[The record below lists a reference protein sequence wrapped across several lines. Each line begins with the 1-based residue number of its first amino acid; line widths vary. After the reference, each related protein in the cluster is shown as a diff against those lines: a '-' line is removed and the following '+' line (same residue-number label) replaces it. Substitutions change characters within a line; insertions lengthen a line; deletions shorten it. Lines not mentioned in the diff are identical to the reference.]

1 MSMKILRKITAKTV
15 APDLLAEFPAYEGP
29 IFSVVGFATGT
40 KEGEST
46 YGTWQGLTG
55 SFRAIHAVSGEHSVS
70 DTLILPEPIS
80 SLLCEQVS
88 SLAQGGV
95 VEIAVEVGIKPNAR
109 EPKTKYEYVT
119 RMLNPP
125 KISDAFLNLLKYV
138 PNAHVDDSHLLGH
151 DGGSEDLEEGEVK
164 HGGKKKK

>member
-40 KEGEST
+40 EQGESS
-46 YGTWQGLTG
+46 YGTWLGLKG

-80 SLLCEQVS
+80 SILFEQVS

-109 EPKTKYEYVT
+109 EPRTKYEYVCK
-119 RMLNPP
+119 MLNEPR
-125 KISDAFLNLLKYV
+125 ISDAFLNLLKYV
-138 PNAHVDDSHLLGH
+138 PNAGVDGSHLLGH
-151 DGGSEDLEEGEVK
+151 DVGADDQEEGEVK